1 RRSLYMFQRRSY
13 NMTTLSVF
21 DEPVMDTNCT
31 RRNSS
36 AVVLQSLAMLN
47 DGSILQE
54 SEVFASRVMKEAG
67 PAPEEWMN
75 RAYRIALGRGP
86 SSKEMSWSLDT
97 LHQIQDRYRGAGKPA
112 EEARRKA
119 LAAVCQILLN
129 TNEFLYVQ

>member
-1 RRSLYMFQRRSY
+1 MFQRRSY
-13 NMTTLSVF
+13 NLTTLSVF

-47 DGSILQE
+47 DASILQE
-54 SEVFASRVMKEAG
+54 ADVFAGRVMKEAG
-67 PAPEEWMN
+67 PAAEQWMD

-97 LHQIQDRYRGAGKPA
+97 LHQIQDRYRGAEKPP

-119 LAAVCQILLN
+119 LAAVCQTLLN